1 MKNLN
6 ADLKSGNFKQVY
18 LLCGEEAYLKNRYKK
33 RLREALV
40 DAGDLMNF
48 TSYTGKGIDVKQVID
63 QAETMPFFAER
74 RLIQI
79 EDSGF
84 FKNACP
90 ELAEYLPTMPPE
102 TYMVFVESEVD
113 KRGKLYKAVKASGR
127 IVELG
132 RQDEKTL
139 TAWILSQMK
148 KEGKSIRRDAL
159 DLFLEKTGDDMENIA
174 NELEKLLCYTAGKD
188 GVEYTDVEEICT
200 VTTEN
205 KIFDMIRAVA
215 EKRQKQAMDLYYDLL
230 SLKEPPMRILFLIA
244 RQFNQMLQLKDL
256 IAQGYDS
263 QTVASKAGI
272 APFIAKRSLA
282 QAAKFELP
290 VLQQAVEDCVE
301 MEQAVKSGK
310 LRHFFLIGGC
320 DGARPGRNYYTEFA
334 KKVPQ
339 DCIILTLACGKYRFN
354 KLEFGEVASL
364 PRLLDVGQCNDAYSA
379 IRIATALAD
388 AFGTD
393 VNGLPLSMILSW
405 YEQKA
410 VAVLLALLSLGVK
423 GIYLGPTL
431 PAFLSPNVL
440 QYLVDTFD
448 LRAVSNPEDD
458 IKTCLKQNM

>member
-256 IAQGYDS
+256 RAQGYDS

-272 APFIAKRSLA
+272 APFISKRSLA

-310 LRHFFLIGGC
+310 LGDRLAVEMLIIRYSGG
-320 DGARPGRNYYTEFA
+320 E
-334 KKVPQ
+334 
-339 DCIILTLACGKYRFN
+339 
-354 KLEFGEVASL
+354 
-364 PRLLDVGQCNDAYSA
+364 
-379 IRIATALAD
+379 
-388 AFGTD
+388 
-393 VNGLPLSMILSW
+393 
-405 YEQKA
+405 
-410 VAVLLALLSLGVK
+410 
-423 GIYLGPTL
+423 
-431 PAFLSPNVL
+431 
-440 QYLVDTFD
+440 
-448 LRAVSNPEDD
+448 
-458 IKTCLKQNM
+458 

>member
-40 DAGDLMNF
+40 GTEDLMNF

-90 ELAEYLPTMPPE
+90 ELAEYIPTMPQE

-113 KRGKLYKAVKASGR
+113 KRGKLYKAVKVSGR

-244 RQFNQMLQLKDL
+244 R
-256 IAQGYDS
+256 
-263 QTVASKAGI
+263 
-272 APFIAKRSLA
+272 
-282 QAAKFELP
+282 
-290 VLQQAVEDCVE
+290 C
-301 MEQAVKSGK
+301 
-310 LRHFFLIGGC
+310 
-320 DGARPGRNYYTEFA
+320 
-334 KKVPQ
+334 
-339 DCIILTLACGKYRFN
+339 
-354 KLEFGEVASL
+354 
-364 PRLLDVGQCNDAYSA
+364 
-379 IRIATALAD
+379 
-388 AFGTD
+388 
-393 VNGLPLSMILSW
+393 
-405 YEQKA
+405 
-410 VAVLLALLSLGVK
+410 
-423 GIYLGPTL
+423 
-431 PAFLSPNVL
+431 
-440 QYLVDTFD
+440 
-448 LRAVSNPEDD
+448 SN
-458 IKTCLKQNM
+458 

>member
-1 MKNLN
+1 MKSILE
-6 ADLKSGNFKQVY
+6 DIKTQNFKQAY
-18 LLCGEEAYLKNRYKK
+18 LLYGEEAYLKHQYKNK
-33 RLREALV
+33 LKNALLPE
-40 DAGDLMNF
+40 DDTMNF
-48 TSYTGKGIDVKQVID
+48 SRFEGKGTEIPNVID
-63 QAETMPFFAER
+63 LAETMPFFAER

-256 IAQGYDS
+256 RAQGYDS
-263 QTVASKAGI
+263 QTVASKAGV

-310 LRHFFLIGGC
+310 LGDRLAVEMLIIRYSGG
-320 DGARPGRNYYTEFA
+320 E
-334 KKVPQ
+334 
-339 DCIILTLACGKYRFN
+339 
-354 KLEFGEVASL
+354 
-364 PRLLDVGQCNDAYSA
+364 
-379 IRIATALAD
+379 
-388 AFGTD
+388 
-393 VNGLPLSMILSW
+393 
-405 YEQKA
+405 
-410 VAVLLALLSLGVK
+410 
-423 GIYLGPTL
+423 
-431 PAFLSPNVL
+431 
-440 QYLVDTFD
+440 
-448 LRAVSNPEDD
+448 
-458 IKTCLKQNM
+458 

>member
-18 LLCGEEAYLKNRYKK
+18 LLCGEEVYLKNRYKK

-40 DAGDLMNF
+40 GTEDLMNF

-90 ELAEYLPTMPPE
+90 ELAEYIPTMPQE

-244 RQFNQMLQLKDL
+244 RQFNQMLQLKD
-256 IAQGYDS
+256 
-263 QTVASKAGI
+263 TT
-272 APFIAKRSLA
+272 
-282 QAAKFELP
+282 
-290 VLQQAVEDCVE
+290 
-301 MEQAVKSGK
+301 
-310 LRHFFLIGGC
+310 
-320 DGARPGRNYYTEFA
+320 ARPLRPKPE
-334 KKVPQ
+334 
-339 DCIILTLACGKYRFN
+339 LH
-354 KLEFGEVASL
+354 
-364 PRLLDVGQCNDAYSA
+364 RLSRSA
-379 IRIATALAD
+379 VSHRLQNLNCRCCSRPWRTAWKWSRRSRA
-388 AFGTD
+388 
-393 VNGLPLSMILSW
+393 
-405 YEQKA
+405 E
-410 VAVLLALLSLGVK
+410 SLGI
-423 GIYLGPTL
+423 GW
-431 PAFLSPNVL
+431 
-440 QYLVDTFD
+440 
-448 LRAVSNPEDD
+448 RWR
-458 IKTCLKQNM
+458 C